1 MSQFDEFIP
10 TENHRQLK
18 EENHENRQHVR
29 LSLRKRENENLAL
42 ACDGVTVTLLHKNWL
57 QSHKLGIANIKDIGF
72 GGVGLIT
79 AISLDK
85 GQEVYIDID
94 GYRMLV
100 KISRTKTINSK
111 LNFLG
116 ARWISTDEEKIIS
129 MINKIQPALI

>member
-1 MSQFDEFIP
+1 MSQFDEFIS
-10 TENHRQLK
+10 TDKSKKTTKASQD
-18 EENHENRQHVR
+18 NRQHIR
-29 LSLRKRENENLAL
+29 LSLRKSSDENLAL
-42 ACDGVTVTLLHKNWL
+42 ACDGVTVNLLDKNWL
-57 QSHKLGIANIKDIGF
+57 QSHRLGIANIKDIGF

-79 AISLDK
+79 ATSLDK

-100 KISRTKTINSK
+100 KICRTKTINSK

-129 MINKIQPALI
+129 MINKVQPALI

>member
-1 MSQFDEFIP
+1 MSQFDEFISSDKSKKR
-10 TENHRQLK
+10 EKASQ
-18 EENHENRQHVR
+18 ENRQHIR
-29 LSLRKRENENLAL
+29 LSLRKSDDENLAL

-57 QSHKLGIANIKDIGF
+57 QSHRLGIANIKDIGF

-100 KISRTKTINSK
+100 KICRTQTINSK
-111 LNFLG
+111 LKFLG